1 MGQYKVIISYCSA
14 LLIFSSKPANNIII
28 ANPIISPMFCSRIKH
43 RCFSDFEDMVANI
56 SGTYKRKKKDRK
68 QQPWLIIMD
77 DIIFQCFQVF
87 FLCCFSTKS
96 SLTYNVSVISIISR
110 DEYKNRAF

>member
-56 SGTYKRKKKDRK
+56 SGIYKKRKKKDIK

-77 DIIFQCFQVF
+77 DNLFSMFSRIFLLLFYKIFPHLQC
-87 FLCCFSTKS
+87 
-96 SLTYNVSVISIISR
+96 
-110 DEYKNRAF
+110 